1 MKQTQNIKSLVNDVE
16 ELLSHLSE
24 DDQPAIQEL
33 RARIKDAIDST
44 KQTRKSASRPMRR
57 YAMSIDNYI
66 TGYPRMGFITGLVL
80 GGLIVYTASF
90 FGSEE

>member
-1 MKQTQNIKSLVNDVE
+1 MKQPQSLKRLVSDVE
-16 ELLSHLSE
+16 ELLSQLSE

-33 RARIKDAIDST
+33 RARIRDAIDST
-44 KQTRKSASRPMRR
+44 KQTRKGASGPIRR

-66 TGYPRMGFITGLVL
+66 TSYPRMGFITGLVL
-80 GGLIVYTASF
+80 GGLIVYTASL